1 MINSNYKIIFPDVKQ
16 ALDQDEEWVTV
27 DFETHQ
33 EKVRFHDY
41 DKIYQIEGLYEKI
54 FYEKLQCES
63 PRVLSEM
70 LFNAIEK
77 EQENPKELR
86 ILDFGAGNG
95 MVGERLS
102 EFNPELIVGVDIL
115 EEAKMAQQR
124 DRAEVYDDYHVL
136 DMGELESAEAE
147 QLKAY
152 DFNTLITVAALGFD
166 DIPPQSLINS
176 FNLIEENG
184 WFAFNIRD
192 KFLTQ
197 KDNTGFSEVIDWLS
211 EEHLAIKDEKKYL
224 HRYSVAG
231 EPLEYIAFV
240 GKKLQDVKQ

>member
-1 MINSNYKIIFPDVKQ
+1 MSNSNYKIILPEVQQ
-16 ALDQDEEWVTV
+16 ALDQDEEWITV
-27 DFETHQ
+27 DFGTHQ

-41 DKIYQIEGLYEKI
+41 DRIYQIEGLYEKI
-54 FYEKLQCES
+54 FYEELKCES

-70 LFNAIEK
+70 LCNAVEE
-77 EQENPKELR
+77 EQEELKELR

-95 MVGERLS
+95 MVGERLN
-102 EFNPELIVGVDIL
+102 EFNPELIIGVDIL

-124 DRAEVYDDYHVL
+124 DRAEIYDAYHVL
-136 DMGELESAEAE
+136 DMGKLEDTKAE

-176 FNLIEENG
+176 FNLIEDNG

-197 KDNTGFSEVIDWLS
+197 KDNTGFGAVIDWLS
-211 EEHLAIKDEKKYL
+211 EEHLVIKDEKKYR

-240 GKKLQDVKQ
+240 GKKLQDIEP